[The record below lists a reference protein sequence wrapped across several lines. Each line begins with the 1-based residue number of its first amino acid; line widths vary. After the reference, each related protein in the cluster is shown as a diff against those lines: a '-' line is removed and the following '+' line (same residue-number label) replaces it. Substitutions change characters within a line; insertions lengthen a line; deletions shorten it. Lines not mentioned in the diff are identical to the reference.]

1 MGMER
6 SQIDILFDERGNLRQ
21 GMKGDVLF
29 DGTGHINLPVY
40 RALQERMMDSMPL
53 AHTDMAR
60 LFYAVEAQNKTER
73 KFPAKFFWK

>member
-6 SQIDILFDERGNLRQ
+6 TQLDILFDENGNLRQ

-29 DGTGHINLPVY
+29 DGLGHVNEPVAKAI
-40 RALQERMMDSMPL
+40 RGRMLDNMPL
-53 AHTDMAR
+53 AHTDLAR

-73 KFPAKFFWK
+73 KTPAKFFWK